1 MSVEIK
7 PSERF
12 ERRGDDLYCTVKVDA
27 LQAILG
33 TTVSV
38 DGVMADEKV
47 QVEVPAGC
55 QFGQQVVAERRGMP
69 RMGMIARGDLVAV
82 VQVEIPTDL
91 TKKQLLTVSTLVAER
106 GLGDAADSA
115 GEKLRDRAEK
125 VKDEIEEEVSEH
137 FSGDKWRAPKN
148 PFTGKRK

>member
-1 MSVEIK
+1 MDNAKLLELAQGVLVGLGLGNVACAVE
-7 PSERF
+7 
-12 ERRGDDLYCTVKVDA
+12 DL
-27 LQAILG
+27 
-33 TTVSV
+33 
-38 DGVMADEKV
+38 
-47 QVEVPAGC
+47 
-55 QFGQQVVAERRGMP
+55 
-69 RMGMIARGDLVAV
+69 AV